1 MNPSGA
7 QYQIAHD
14 GMRATVVEVGG
25 GLRSLVVGDRE
36 VLDGYGVNEMCPDGR
51 GQVLVPWPN
60 RIDHGRYEWDGR
72 LHQTPLSEPENAN
85 AIHGLVRFSRW
96 DCVASEPARV
106 ELAHTLWPSPG
117 YPFTLELRI
126 TYTVDGDGLQ
136 VRTSARN
143 VGVDPLP
150 FGAGQH
156 PYLRTVAGGTVDS
169 CTLSV
174 PARQFLPADG
184 RGLPLGK
191 EIVEGSAYDYRIA
204 RPIGNDVLDLG
215 FTDLIRGHDRRAWVE
230 VSEPDAE
237 PIAIWVDEGY
247 RYIQIYTGDTLP
259 YARRRRHGLAV
270 EPMTCPA
277 NAFVSGEDV
286 WRLEPGETRA
296 ATWGLTVG

>member
-14 GMRATVVEVGG
+14 EMRATVVEVGG

-136 VRTSARN
+136 VRTSAHN
-143 VGVDPLP
+143 AGVDPLP
-150 FGAGQH
+150 VRCRSAPLPPHGCGRDRRLVFAIGS
-156 PYLRTVAGGTVDS
+156 GTA
-169 CTLSV
+169 V
-174 PARQFLPADG
+174 PAG
-184 RGLPLGK
+184 
-191 EIVEGSAYDYRIA
+191 
-204 RPIGNDVLDLG
+204 
-215 FTDLIRGHDRRAWVE
+215 RRAW
-230 VSEPDAE
+230 A
-237 PIAIWVDEGY
+237 A
-247 RYIQIYTGDTLP
+247 
-259 YARRRRHGLAV
+259 
-270 EPMTCPA
+270 
-277 NAFVSGEDV
+277 SG
-286 WRLEPGETRA
+286 
-296 ATWGLTVG
+296 